1 MLSQTAEYAL
11 RAALQLAQQPQGEP
25 LRAAELASRLRLP
38 ANYLSK
44 TLHGL
49 ARAGVLRSA
58 RGKGGGFQLARG
70 ASRIRLAE
78 VIEPFDQ
85 LDGPRE
91 CLLGRPECS
100 DRAPCSAHWRWQAAR
115 QEAVRFY
122 RATSLADLLRE
133 EPSDRR

>member
-11 RAALQLAQQPQGEP
+11 RAALQLAQQPAGEP
-25 LRAAELASRLRLP
+25 LQAAELASRLRLP
-38 ANYLSK
+38 ANYLAK

-49 ARAGVLRSA
+49 ARAGVLASA
-58 RGKGGGFQLARG
+58 RGKGGGFRLARPAG
-70 ASRIRLAE
+70 RIRLAE

-85 LDGPRE
+85 LNGPTQ

-100 DRAPCSAHWRWQAAR
+100 DRHPCTAHWRWKAAR
-115 QEAVRFY
+115 QDAVDFF

-133 EPSDRR
+133 GPSDRR